1 MRCKNFIKILR
12 KVLLTGKEGEEE
24 EKKNR
29 EPCKRTQGHTRKSN
43 NPFGGSTSEFKNICE
58 RSG

>member
-24 EKKNR
+24 EKK
-29 EPCKRTQGHTRKSN
+29 KSRTLQANLGTHKKEQQ
-43 NPFGGSTSEFKNICE
+43 PFWWKYL
-58 RSG
+58 